1 MSRLNKENCN
11 TTLNRL
17 FNKDIETVLKL
28 SINTK
33 DDVKLQLKKSRTTE
47 TDLIELH
54 RSIQKVKVIM
64 PSIMTIMNKS
74 VREEKT
80 ENIIYQRFEHID
92 IENDLKN
99 EIEELNKQINEK
111 KKEKKEK
118 LDKIFFIDN
127 EINNMELDIN
137 VLTNPEKFTLINKEK
152 NEMIKEINE
161 KNDMIKSVKL
171 QKKKLKKHL
180 NTTHTS
186 NNDNDEMNISNFQT
200 KTSRFNDI
208 NEFEL
213 FLYKKKNE
221 NEKKAKSMREELKP
235 KFDSKEKINNEI
247 KEIDNQIEKLKNSKK
262 ILKDKLYIHYLKL
275 LKEGKDT
282 RNEGL
287 SWIIKE
293 IYYLGKK
300 VLMSYLPKYLDKKA
314 IDFIFDQAHFSIK
327 IKDLNDK
334 LIEQKEI
341 LSKSGIRQVANQL
354 SSIRGMQQKKNEH
367 IYLTEKR
374 TFDDYNTYAKIQDQN
389 NINNCKNILELISI
403 PPVIKLKDLELLLE
417 KSGHL
422 ITHSQMIILV
432 DYLNILNR
440 RDQMKEIQKRLRQNE
455 MDRIFN
461 EYLKNDYQSRY
472 NVEKNVVLGALIGE
486 DNINTELNKQLKKT
500 RQYLDELNKIGMG
513 KNNEAMAI
521 NINVQHLKEM
531 NKNKS

>member
-80 ENIIYQRFEHID
+80 EDIIYQRFEHIG

-99 EIEELNKQINEK
+99 EIEEINKQINEK
-111 KKEKKEK
+111 KEKKNEK
-118 LDKIFFIDN
+118 LNTIALIDD
-127 EINNMELDIN
+127 EINNIELDIN
-137 VLTNPEKFTLINKEK
+137 LLSNPEKFTLINVEK

-161 KNDMIKSVKL
+161 KNENIKSAKI

-221 NEKKAKSMREELKP
+221 NEKKAKLMKEELKP
-235 KFDSKEKINNEI
+235 KFETKEKLNTEI
-247 KEIDNQIEKLKNSKK
+247 KEIDSEIEKLKNAKR

-282 RNEGL
+282 RNEAV
-287 SWIIKE
+287 SWRIKE
-293 IYYLGKK
+293 IY
-300 VLMSYLPKYLDKKA
+300 
-314 IDFIFDQAHFSIK
+314 
-327 IKDLNDK
+327 
-334 LIEQKEI
+334 
-341 LSKSGIRQVANQL
+341 
-354 SSIRGMQQKKNEH
+354 
-367 IYLTEKR
+367 
-374 TFDDYNTYAKIQDQN
+374 
-389 NINNCKNILELISI
+389 
-403 PPVIKLKDLELLLE
+403 
-417 KSGHL
+417 
-422 ITHSQMIILV
+422 
-432 DYLNILNR
+432 
-440 RDQMKEIQKRLRQNE
+440 
-455 MDRIFN
+455 
-461 EYLKNDYQSRY
+461 
-472 NVEKNVVLGALIGE
+472 
-486 DNINTELNKQLKKT
+486 
-500 RQYLDELNKIGMG
+500 
-513 KNNEAMAI
+513 
-521 NINVQHLKEM
+521 
-531 NKNKS
+531 